1 MTINIKDI
9 TPDNCREYS
18 ICYICSKIFNY
29 NDMRFQRQ
37 IPSNLHC
44 ILGHCIKCNVK
55 LEQQENDKQRLYS
68 QRMNE
73 DRLKNMKEY
82 LASNNNEC
90 ECETEV
96 SDETCESDESNE
108 SEVSEETCESDESN
122 ESEVSENNN
131 KDDIITCEKS
141 QKMTTK
147 ENDKT
152 ITKKIKLEFWISL

>member
-1 MTINIKDI
+1 MTINIEDI

-44 ILGHCIKCNVK
+44 ILGHCIKCNMK

-68 QRMNE
+68 HQMNE

-82 LASNNNEC
+82 LASNNNEY
-90 ECETEV
+90 ECYT
-96 SDETCESDESNE
+96 SDESNE
-108 SEVSEETCESDESN
+108 SETEESIETDESDESVD
-122 ESEVSENNN
+122 ESKDNK
-131 KDDIITCEKS
+131 KDDVITCEKS